1 MSDVEIILLILVTM
15 TFAINLL
22 DILIG
27 GRK

>member
-1 MSDVEIILLILVTM
+1 MTEFELIITILVTM
-15 TFAINLL
+15 TFAITLL